1 MQLIVKYYIQRK
13 VMKTVS
19 VRLEWREEEGK
30 VIVGISFVTKCH
42 TILVVS
48 KIRMIRLTITI
59 CGDFVVIKC
68 HTILVLKNIIFNKIV
83 SSTRL

>member
-1 MQLIVKYYIQRK
+1 MIEPMHLVLKYYIQRR

-42 TILVVS
+42 TILVLS
-48 KIRMIRLTITI
+48 KIRMIRLTNTV
-59 CGDFVVIKC
+59 CGDIELIKC
-68 HTILVLKNIIFNKIV
+68 HTILVL
-83 SSTRL
+83 